1 MLGRDVIFNGE
12 LELLLAEGAACHPL
26 NLVVR
31 QRSREESRKDIVV
44 VVRQFELG
52 PVLTDE
58 CAEGSFDVLLS
69 FVGVDGWIR
78 EG

>member
-31 QRSREESRKDIVV
+31 QRSREESRKDVVV
-44 VVRQFELG
+44 VVRQFKLG

-58 CAEGSFDVLLS
+58 RAEGSFDVLLS